1 MKAVVNIKNLQC
13 EDGKKLILRNLSR
26 ILDIRV
32 LDVDIENGILHFL
45 YINPIG
51 LQKVKQELSRIGF
64 PIEPINIRPSR
75 PSLLHGSDT
84 ITMTSAMV

>member
-13 EDGKKLILRNLSR
+13 EEGKKVILRNLSR

-32 LDVDIENGILHFL
+32 IDIDIENGTMHFL

-51 LQKVKQELSRIGF
+51 LLRVKQELSRIGF
-64 PIEPINIRPSR
+64 PIEPFNIRTSR
-75 PSLLHGSDT
+75 PSFLHGSDA
-84 ITMTSAMV
+84 MTSAMI